1 VNVAAS
7 TPDAAVARVARRATG
22 DRDWP
27 TALDALGADGK
38 LLGSARVRLAVAGD
52 LAETYPVGLADVQI
66 AIESGC
72 SAHALAAI
80 VADIFASNQRC
91 RRVVDAAPAENLAA
105 IALAEEAGFRYVVD
119 VDTHTA
125 SYSLLVSEPEWVLA
139 QPSALEDI
147 PLEKG
152 TP

>member
-1 VNVAAS
+1 VNVAQS

-22 DRDWP
+22 ERDWP

-38 LLGSARVRLAVAGD
+38 LLGSARMRLAVTGD
-52 LAETYPVGLADVQI
+52 LAETYPVGLADVQV
-66 AIESGC
+66 AIEPDC
-72 SAHALAAI
+72 TAQALAAI
-80 VADIFASNQRC
+80 VTDIFAASPRC

-125 SYSLLVSEPEWVLA
+125 AYSLLVSEPAWVLA